1 MAEDKM
7 IALLLAVGSI
17 VPFVVGALIVR
28 QSLHAPGKGVFY
40 IQGSRIERK
49 DGPTYFKAMMY
60 FNFAFGVFVLSVGA
74 LCLAMA
80 IVSALNFDLFD
91 HIIRGTFR

>member
-7 IALLLAVGSI
+7 IALLLAAGSM
-17 VPFVVGALIVR
+17 VPFVVGALVVR
-28 QSLHAPGKGVFY
+28 QSLQAPEKGVFY

-60 FNFAFGVFVLSVGA
+60 FNFAFGIFLLSVGVA
-74 LCLAMA
+74 CLALA

-91 HIIRGTFR
+91 HIIRGKFL